1 MSRHV
6 SDERLEIIFTQV
18 QGEFRRGSSNDQR
31 TLARDGHVDPIMVYV
46 DARYLSPL
54 LDELRQRRRA
64 RKTPQGTNINPL
76 TEKLALMEVGEYI
89 ITDPVSHNN
98 LTSLRRSARKRMIN
112 GAAVWERETLQDG
125 RVRIT
130 RMPDGW
136 SFNHKTNPL
145 TGVLAEMRIGEHRD
159 VECLATDVRAMHDN
173 CKCAARRLM
182 NDPQAQWRTKRIR
195 EKLFRIRRTR

>member
-6 SDERLEIIFTQV
+6 SDERLEIIFLQV
-18 QGEFRRGSSNDQR
+18 QGEFRRGASNDQR
-31 TLARDGHVDPIMVYV
+31 TLSRQGYIDPILTLV
-46 DARYLSPL
+46 DARHLSPI

-64 RKTPQGTNINPL
+64 RKTPSGTNANPL
-76 TEKLALMEVGEYI
+76 SAQLATMEVGEYI
-89 ITDPVSHNN
+89 ITSPISHNN
-98 LTSLRRSARKRMIN
+98 LTSLRSTARRRMIN
-112 GAAVWERETLQDG
+112 SAAVWERRTLPDG

-145 TGVLAEMRIGEHRD
+145 TTLLSEMKIGEHRD
-159 VECLATDVRAMHDN
+159 VECEAKDARAMHDN

-182 NDPQAQWRTKRIR
+182 NDPSAQWRSKRIR
-195 EKLFRIRRTR
+195 ETLFRIRRTR